1 MKKMS
6 KVRKINKLLLVAFAG
21 ASILLLF
28 LIISGWYYVVA
39 MGRQANSV
47 STEVSNL
54 KTEAKELATLA
65 TKFNKISDEQ
75 SLVIDALPKE
85 KRVSEFLADFEG
97 LVKKDNLTLY
107 SSQVGDT
114 KSKTKG
120 ALSQTVKKDT
130 YLELPIKVEVRGS
143 YSDFYRFLTDLK
155 TLRRLNSV
163 SDLVLH
169 TQSTGSS
176 DSVTANFTTII
187 YLKQE

>member
-130 YLELPIKVEVRGS
+130 YLELPIKVEASS
-143 YSDFYRFLTDLK
+143 YG
-155 TLRRLNSV
+155 
-163 SDLVLH
+163 H
-169 TQSTGSS
+169 G
-176 DSVTANFTTII
+176 
-187 YLKQE
+187 